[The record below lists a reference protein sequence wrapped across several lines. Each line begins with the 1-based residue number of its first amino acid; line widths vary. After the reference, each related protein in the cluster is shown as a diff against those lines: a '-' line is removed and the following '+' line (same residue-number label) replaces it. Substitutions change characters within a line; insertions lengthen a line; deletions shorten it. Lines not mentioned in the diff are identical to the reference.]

1 MSQPSF
7 TQISA
12 GRGGAGAGPSA
23 GLTSLLHVCVLH
35 VAPQRG
41 TPELEGP
48 PSPLPVNPELQPPP
62 PSRPSPVRVQ
72 SWAAN
77 AR

>member
-1 MSQPSF
+1 MSQLSF

-23 GLTSLLHVCVLH
+23 GLTSPLHVCLLH

-41 TPELEGP
+41 TPELEAP
-48 PSPLPVNPELQPPP
+48 PSPFPVNQEPQA
-62 PSRPSPVRVQ
+62 RP
-72 SWAAN
+72 
-77 AR
+77 